1 MMGHG
6 RTAFVSVSENLSSQI
21 IQLIWSFRVKS
32 TQIFDFAI
40 IFFSECMAL
49 TGMFNAVVLTD
60 VNKISSFNMIY
71 SSDISL

>member
-40 IFFSECMAL
+40 IFFL
-49 TGMFNAVVLTD
+49 NVWQ
-60 VNKISSFNMIY
+60 
-71 SSDISL
+71 SLVCSMQLF